1 MKRWKLE
8 LAVVAFLGWAL
19 PAMAQIDGNGLNTVE
34 LKGNLLAMSGYQLK
48 VMGDDQQEYAV
59 VLDQSAGTFRYEGKA
74 SPQFLSSGM
83 MVRFTAQFDQAG
95 NPQAALKQIEIFT
108 PRKDRLMMEEELRA
122 QTPGIYP
129 VIAKDQQAGDDSNP
143 ATKVADNPNP
153 VQNKARARRDKAGR
167 QSGKQDR
174 QQDNPLQ
181 GLSAGSLQDFR
192 VVGRIAN
199 MQGDKIQ
206 VVAGV
211 QPLIVQLDGDIQ
223 ITVAGAD
230 ATFCAAG
237 DSVLVNGLSR
247 AAQPNLIKAQSIVVT
262 GAQPLSLP
270 EKKIG
275 GKPDAKKGKTIGSSN
290 KSTSGREP
298 VQTNQLKK

>member
-1 MKRWKLE
+1 MKWWKFE
-8 LAVVAFLGWAL
+8 LAVIAVLGCACPVL
-19 PAMAQIDGNGLNTVE
+19 AQLDGNGLNSVE
-34 LKGNLLAMSGYQLK
+34 LKGSLLGMHGYQLK
-48 VMGDDQQEYAV
+48 VKGDDQQDYAV
-59 VLDQSAGTFRYEGKA
+59 ILDQASGTFRYEGKA

-122 QTPGIYP
+122 QTAGIYP
-129 VIAKDQQAGDDSNP
+129 VIAEAQQDGSDPAPAPNADGNP
-143 ATKVADNPNP
+143 SQL
-153 VQNKARARRDKAGR
+153 QNKAKARRDKAGR
-167 QSGKQDR
+167 QPGKQA
-174 QQDNPLQ
+174 QPQDNPLK
-181 GLSAGSLQDFR
+181 GLTAGSVQEFR

-206 VVAGV
+206 VLAGLQSLILQLDSEIQIHVAGS
-211 QPLIVQLDGDIQ
+211 
-223 ITVAGAD
+223 D

-237 DSVLVNGLSR
+237 DSVLVHGLSR

-262 GAQPLSLP
+262 GAEPLSLP

-275 GKPDAKKGKTIGSSN
+275 GKPDAKKAKANSGPD
-290 KSTSGREP
+290 KSPARSQPQQASKIR
-298 VQTNQLKK
+298 K